1 MKEQKY
7 LDSMTPRSLEDED
20 AELRYVYEKGVS
32 SRDDVY
38 YEVSG
43 DGKSV
48 TLHQV
53 QPGEYELTLYAKY
66 YENTAVSCEFKVEKE
81 AEEETP
87 DETSI
92 DIRVRAIR
100 KENGFFTSGY
110 VIQFSYDDG
119 GGITGSDLEKA
130 LETYV
135 KSIDCVTV
143 GTTEYS
149 AASSSFSFGDD
160 TFLPFT
166 YDSTYG
172 SQKDSLLLSFS
183 GFDKNGDT
191 SVAISAGESYPE
203 IEFVIDQ
210 NGKLKQAATSENTGS
225 EEVKASDEEAVS
237 EGDVLAADD
246 TVISRKADTEVN
258 TAAKT
263 EVNAE
268 AEERETG
275 TAMKTETSDD
285 ANDAEDEGQEEDEKK
300 APSDDAE
307 QKDEMIASSAKT
319 EQKDANPEN

>member
-1 MKEQKY
+1 M
-7 LDSMTPRSLEDED
+7 
-20 AELRYVYEKGVS
+20 RYG
-32 SRDDVY
+32 RHD
-38 YEVSG
+38 
-43 DGKSV
+43 
-48 TLHQV
+48 
-53 QPGEYELTLYAKY
+53 
-66 YENTAVSCEFKVEKE
+66 
-81 AEEETP
+81 
-87 DETSI
+87 
-92 DIRVRAIR
+92 RVF
-100 KENGFFTSGY
+100 G
-110 VIQFSYDDG
+110 
-119 GGITGSDLEKA
+119 
-130 LETYV
+130 
-135 KSIDCVTV
+135 
-143 GTTEYS
+143 
-149 AASSSFSFGDD
+149 SFSFGDD

-172 SQKDSLLLSFS
+172 SQKDSLPLSFS

-203 IEFVIDQ
+203 IEFVINQ

-237 EGDVLAADD
+237 EGDVLADDD
-246 TVISRKADTEVN
+246 TVISGKADTEVN

>member
-1 MKEQKY
+1 M
-7 LDSMTPRSLEDED
+7 LMRPLSL
-20 AELRYVYEKGVS
+20 
-32 SRDDVY
+32 
-38 YEVSG
+38 
-43 DGKSV
+43 
-48 TLHQV
+48 
-53 QPGEYELTLYAKY
+53 
-66 YENTAVSCEFKVEKE
+66 KE

-119 GGITGSDLEKA
+119 SGITGSDLEKA

-237 EGDVLAADD
+237 EGDVLADDD
-246 TVISRKADTEVN
+246 TVISGKADTEVN

-268 AEERETG
+268 AEETETA
-275 TAMKTETSDD
+275 TAMKTESADG
-285 ANDAEDEGQEEDEKK
+285 ANDAGQAEDEKK
-300 APSDDAE
+300 ASSNDTE
-307 QKDEMIASSAKT
+307 QEDEMIASSAKT

>member
-1 MKEQKY
+1 M
-7 LDSMTPRSLEDED
+7 LMRPLSL
-20 AELRYVYEKGVS
+20 
-32 SRDDVY
+32 
-38 YEVSG
+38 
-43 DGKSV
+43 
-48 TLHQV
+48 
-53 QPGEYELTLYAKY
+53 
-66 YENTAVSCEFKVEKE
+66 KE

-119 GGITGSDLEKA
+119 SGITGSDLEKA

-237 EGDVLAADD
+237 EGDVLADDD
-246 TVISRKADTEVN
+246 TVISGKADTEVN
-258 TAAKT
+258 T

-268 AEERETG
+268 AEETETA
-275 TAMKTETSDD
+275 TAMKTESADG
-285 ANDAEDEGQEEDEKK
+285 ANDAGQAEDEKK
-300 APSDDAE
+300 A
-307 QKDEMIASSAKT
+307 SSNDT
-319 EQKDANPEN
+319 EQEDEKKMSSDVTEQEDANTESFEE

>member
-1 MKEQKY
+1 
-7 LDSMTPRSLEDED
+7 MT
-20 AELRYVYEKGVS
+20 V
-32 SRDDVY
+32 
-38 YEVSG
+38 
-43 DGKSV
+43 
-48 TLHQV
+48 
-53 QPGEYELTLYAKY
+53 
-66 YENTAVSCEFKVEKE
+66 
-81 AEEETP
+81 
-87 DETSI
+87 
-92 DIRVRAIR
+92 
-100 KENGFFTSGY
+100 FFTSGY

-119 GGITGSDLEKA
+119 SGITGSDLEKA

-237 EGDVLAADD
+237 EGDVLADDD
-246 TVISRKADTEVN
+246 TVISGKADTEVN
-258 TAAKT
+258 TEAKT

-268 AEERETG
+268 AKTEVNAEAKERETG

>member
-1 MKEQKY
+1 
-7 LDSMTPRSLEDED
+7 MT
-20 AELRYVYEKGVS
+20 V
-32 SRDDVY
+32 
-38 YEVSG
+38 
-43 DGKSV
+43 
-48 TLHQV
+48 
-53 QPGEYELTLYAKY
+53 
-66 YENTAVSCEFKVEKE
+66 
-81 AEEETP
+81 
-87 DETSI
+87 
-92 DIRVRAIR
+92 
-100 KENGFFTSGY
+100 FFTSGY

-119 GGITGSDLEKA
+119 SGITGSDLEKA

-237 EGDVLAADD
+237 EGDVLADDD
-246 TVISRKADTEVN
+246 TVISGKADTEVN

-268 AEERETG
+268 AEETETA
-275 TAMKTETSDD
+275 TAMKTESSDG
-285 ANDAEDEGQEEDEKK
+285 ANDAGQAEDEKK
-300 APSDDAE
+300 A
-307 QKDEMIASSAKT
+307 SSNDT
-319 EQKDANPEN
+319 EQEDEKKMSSDVTEQEDANTESFEE

>member
-1 MKEQKY
+1 M
-7 LDSMTPRSLEDED
+7 LMRPLSL
-20 AELRYVYEKGVS
+20 
-32 SRDDVY
+32 
-38 YEVSG
+38 
-43 DGKSV
+43 
-48 TLHQV
+48 
-53 QPGEYELTLYAKY
+53 
-66 YENTAVSCEFKVEKE
+66 KE

-119 GGITGSDLEKA
+119 SGITGSDLEKA

-246 TVISRKADTEVN
+246 TVISGKADTEVN

-300 APSDDAE
+300 APSDNAE